1 MKLKTTLLFPLTA
14 LLICSCSQR
23 SYVMSFQ
30 PVNTPNT
37 GYAVPRGLD
46 PSSTAPNKV
55 REPEEPT
62 KIRTEKRSVYDSRS
76 PQNEQATVRSE
87 KQVEV
92 TAEDIVEDDFTTA
105 VVASTPAVSTTTSSK
120 FTGNESEHIK
130 FAYYNP
136 FVDGSSFSLDLT
148 AITPNF
154 CYPIAGRFS
163 SGYGAPG
170 RAHHSGV
177 DLVAP
182 ALTPIYAAFDGTVR
196 LAKPYSG
203 YGNVIVVRHDNGLE
217 TVYAHNTRNL
227 VKVGDMV
234 ERGQKIALC
243 GRTGRATTEHLHFEV
258 RIIGQTINPL
268 LLIDAK
274 ERTIQNGILTVSKNS
289 SGGISAKLVKTNT
302 VQPEQK
308 TVTHTNVGE
317 NKIEAKVEKET
328 EDQGAVK
335 PGPAAS
341 PRASKGVRVGDK
353 IYDAPTSGAKP
364 TSDAKYYTIASG
376 DTLYSIAK
384 KHSTTVAAL
393 CELNN
398 ITKNTIIK
406 SGKKL
411 RVK

>member
-30 PVNTPNT
+30 PVNTPHS
-37 GYAVPRGLD
+37 GYAVPRGLNA
-46 PSSTAPNKV
+46 SSTAPDKV
-55 REPEEPT
+55 REPDEPT

-76 PQNEQATVRSE
+76 PQTEQDAVRSE
-87 KQVEV
+87 QRVEV
-92 TAEDIVEDDFTTA
+92 TAEDVVEDDFTT
-105 VVASTPAVSTTTSSK
+105 STPVVSPTTTTSSSK

-148 AITPNF
+148 AIAPNF

-163 SGYGAPG
+163 SGYGTPG
-170 RAHHSGV
+170 RSRHSGV

-182 ALTPIYAAFDGTVR
+182 SLTPIYAAFDGTVR
-196 LAKPYSG
+196 LSKPYSG
-203 YGNVIVVRHDNGLE
+203 YGNVIVLRHENGLE
-217 TVYAHNTRNL
+217 TVYAHNSKNL
-227 VKVGDMV
+227 VRVGDKV
-234 ERGQKIALC
+234 DRGQKIALC

-274 ERTIQNGILTVSKNS
+274 ERKIQNGILTVSKNS
-289 SGGISAKLVKTNT
+289 GGGINAKLVKANT
-302 VQPEQK
+302 VEPEQK
-308 TVTHTNVGE
+308 AIAQTNVSE
-317 NKIEAKVEKET
+317 KNVEPKVEKVTQDEGVT
-328 EDQGAVK
+328 KTGT
-335 PGPAAS
+335 AAS
-341 PRASKGVRVGDK
+341 PRSSNGVRVGDK
-353 IYDAPTSGAKP
+353 IYDAPKATA
-364 TSDAKYYTIASG
+364 SDAKYYTIASG